1 MFFFYL
7 EENKLCKPQLSFLI
21 NVLQIRLK
29 AWPSCS
35 VTPNLPGMQTTK
47 TPVFLGEDFGESQPL
62 KRCHASVVFQYLTR
76 WLKHHLY
83 LHRGLSESHTLI
95 CLWRHFQTHIQ
106 KRNTRTKQMHFY
118 HGWNNELQKQ
128 SCVKKKYLCVSLS
141 ARSSHHKTSC
151 SFTLADWVLVLFSA
165 FLTRACWEAIR
176 SSETWCWKI
185 KFSSFFIW
193 SQKPE
198 L

>member
-1 MFFFYL
+1 MSPQFHVSNSSCGSAEQHTLFFSTPWFGWIVLDYIGEFVFSIFISQLAGIWCFFFYL

-83 LHRGLSESHTLI
+83 LRRGLGESHTLI

-106 KRNTRTKQMHFY
+106 KRNTRTK
-118 HGWNNELQKQ
+118 
-128 SCVKKKYLCVSLS
+128 
-141 ARSSHHKTSC
+141 
-151 SFTLADWVLVLFSA
+151 
-165 FLTRACWEAIR
+165 
-176 SSETWCWKI
+176 
-185 KFSSFFIW
+185 
-193 SQKPE
+193 
-198 L
+198 

>member
-1 MFFFYL
+1 MCSVTSVPREQFLLWLSGTAHLVLLHPLIWMNCIRLHRRICVFYFYFSACGNLMFFFYL

-83 LHRGLSESHTLI
+83 LRRGLGESHTLI

-106 KRNTRTKQMHFY
+106 KRNTRTK
-118 HGWNNELQKQ
+118 
-128 SCVKKKYLCVSLS
+128 
-141 ARSSHHKTSC
+141 
-151 SFTLADWVLVLFSA
+151 
-165 FLTRACWEAIR
+165 
-176 SSETWCWKI
+176 
-185 KFSSFFIW
+185 
-193 SQKPE
+193 
-198 L
+198 